1 MANKPELNVYVVR
14 EYEKNG
20 EKRKFFTKVGVGFL
34 TEKQGAWLRL
44 DDGIAISGRNIFV
57 GHAKEAEAAGETEGQ

>member
-1 MANKPELNVYVVR
+1 MTNRPELNVYVVR
-14 EYEKNG
+14 DYEKNG

-44 DDGIAISGRNIFV
+44 EDGISISGRNIFV
-57 GHAKEAEAAGETEGQ
+57 GHAKDEGAAEGEGQ

>member
-1 MANKPELNVYVVR
+1 MSNRPELNVYVVR
-14 EYEKNG
+14 DYETNG

-44 DDGIAISGRNIFV
+44 EEGISISGRNIFL
-57 GHAKEAEAAGETEGQ
+57 GPAREAEAAGDTEGA